1 MFINITSLKKSMK
14 ESYKY
19 GKLVVGNVN
28 GNLIIINGTFIVQGR
43 NQQET
48 NEYKSAIVEFLG
60 YLPKE
65 GELYTLEKGNIPQ
78 VRTDLHVFNLE
89 EKSHNGSAKNTSFS
103 YEELVIF
110 QNKKNKEKY
119 FIDKQLFKI
128 LDPAKCESDECPP
141 HDPILLNYSLIW
153 KNETTILL
161 ICQCRV
167 SGKVFE
173 RLKDIDLLEED
184 KK

>member
-1 MFINITSLKKSMK
+1 MK

-28 GNLIIINGTFIVQGR
+28 GNLIISNGAFIVQGR
-43 NQQET
+43 DQQET

-78 VRTDLHVFNLE
+78 IRIDSSTYNLE
-89 EKSHNGSAKNTSFS
+89 EKSHNGSAKNTNFS

-128 LDPAKCESDECPP
+128 LDPTKCEFDECQP
-141 HDPILLNYSLIW
+141 HNPIIFNDKLIW

-161 ICQCRV
+161 ICQWRV
-167 SGKVFE
+167 SGKLFE